1 MSLKSSTF
9 PLNTRGGGADAKT
22 AKTKQQLLNR
32 HRGAIEKVLTDA
44 KSYSDD
50 YRRTLGTIL
59 DKGLR
64 DSAKR

>member
-9 PLNTRGGGADAKT
+9 PLNTRRGGVAGQAAK
-22 AKTKQQLLNR
+22 AKQRLLNR
-32 HRGAIEKVLTDA
+32 HHVAIEKVLADA
-44 KSYSDD
+44 KSYSEE
-50 YRRTLGTIL
+50 YRRTLGAIL